1 MRDNLQGHLKGTQF
15 LVLLLKMSKLSD
27 CFMFSGTNSHI
38 FRPIN
43 DTDSVPC
50 YTEYTCLT

>member
-43 DTDSVPC
+43 DTDSVPY